1 MVKRTTQPTNNK
13 YYIRQVSGGLNGAV
27 SGQPVVKGANVLCNC
42 VGYANGRFNEIINDP
57 ELKGVVKGFG
67 YQLVCNA
74 ENFIES
80 AKRQGL
86 KISSVPVL
94 GGIMVWQ
101 KGKTLDGWDGA
112 GHVEVVEQINKDGS
126 IVCSSSGWNGW
137 AFRLLTRTNANG
149 NWGQDSPY
157 KFRGCVINPAIKDGE
172 SVTELPLVVDGRG
185 GGLTVMALQRFLDKF
200 EDGVISGQLSANQK
214 FRKAL
219 IAVENGGGGS
229 ATVKA
234 LQKWLGGISAD
245 GFWGHDTSLALQ
257 RRLVKEGFDVGKD
270 GCDAYFGSDSMKALQ
285 RFLNWKI
292 YNVDP
297 PNPKPEP
304 KPDPKPTGETLVL
317 DVSEFQS
324 SINWSKVKKAGVA
337 GVIIRCG
344 FRAAESAKLKQD
356 SMFFEHIAG
365 ARKAGLKVG
374 VYMFT
379 EAVNAAEGKAE
390 AEYAI
395 KLIKEA
401 GVKLDYP
408 LAVDSENVFW
418 DGGKGKGRANHGV
431 LSKAKRTEAIK
442 GFCEEA
448 IRQGYG
454 AMIYA
459 SLSWFSADLDMSKL
473 PYDVWC
479 AQYYSKCEY
488 KGKYVMWQYTSEGKI
503 DGIKGVV
510 DCNKCYI

>member
-185 GGLTVMALQRFLDKF
+185 GGLTVIALQRFLGKF
-200 EDGVISGQLSANQK
+200 EDGVISGQLAANQK
-214 FRKAL
+214 YRKAL
-219 IAVENGGGGS
+219 TAVENGGGGS

-234 LQKWLGGISAD
+234 LQKWLGMPANGRD
-245 GFWGHDTSLALQ
+245 GLWGHDTSLALQ
-257 RRLVKEGFDVGKD
+257 KRLVAEGFDVGSD
-270 GCDAYFGSDSMKALQ
+270 GCDAFFGANSMKALQ
-285 RFLNWKI
+285 RFLNWKV
-292 YNVDP
+292 YKVDP
-297 PNPKPEP
+297 P
-304 KPDPKPTGETLVL
+304 KPTATTTPTTTPTVKASKYKVI
-317 DVSEFQS
+317 DVSDWQGK
-324 SINWSKVKKAGVA
+324 IDWAKVKAA
-337 GVIIRCG
+337 GVIGAIIRYADDDILDSR
-344 FRAAESAKLKQD
+344 FAENMKNAK
-356 SMFFEHIAG
+356 A
-365 ARKAGLKVG
+365 AGLHIGSYIYSRAKTKAQAEKDAERLFNACKPYGCDLPLYIDLEQKGLEKYADTVAIAFLTKLDKLGCKKRG
-374 VYMFT
+374 VYANLNWWNNYLKKT
-379 EAVNAAEGKAE
+379 KSDYRSNA
-390 AEYAI
+390 
-395 KLIKEA
+395 
-401 GVKLDYP
+401 
-408 LAVDSENVFW
+408 FW
-418 DGGKGKGRANHGV
+418 V
-431 LSKAKRTEAIK
+431 
-442 GFCEEA
+442 
-448 IRQGYG
+448 
-454 AMIYA
+454 
-459 SLSWFSADLDMSKL
+459 
-473 PYDVWC
+473 
-479 AQYYSKCEY
+479 AQWESSKCDF
-488 KGKYVMWQYTSEGKI
+488 KPAADVGMWQYSSSGSVN
-503 DGIKGVV
+503 GIKGRV
-510 DCNKCYI
+510 DMDWLYIDYWNR